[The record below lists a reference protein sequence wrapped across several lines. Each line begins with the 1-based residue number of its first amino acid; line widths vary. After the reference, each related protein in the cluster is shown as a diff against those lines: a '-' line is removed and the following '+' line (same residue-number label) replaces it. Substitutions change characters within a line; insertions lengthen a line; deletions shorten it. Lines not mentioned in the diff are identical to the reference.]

1 MARAAGGRSGSARTA
16 LVTGASRGIGRATA
30 ERLAAEG
37 WDIVACGRDEARLD
51 LVVGATGGRALPF
64 DVSDGGAVS
73 AAAKS
78 LLSSD
83 MVPDLLVLSAG
94 VFDLAPVH
102 ETTSELLDRNLD
114 ANLRGPFHVVRAF
127 LPPMLARGSG
137 LVVMIGSVSG
147 RRAFPG
153 NGAYSASKFGLR
165 GFHEVLVEELRGTG
179 VRASLVEPGAVDTPL
194 WDVLDP
200 DTRADLPDRKQMLRA
215 DDVAGAVSYLAGL
228 PEDVSVP
235 LIQIQRA

>member
-1 MARAAGGRSGSARTA
+1 MPPRLPGSGRTA

-30 ERLAAEG
+30 ERLAEEG
-37 WDIVACGRDEARLD
+37 WHIVACGRDRARLD
-51 LVVGATGGRALPF
+51 AVVGATGGMALPF

-73 AAAKS
+73 AAAES

-83 MVPDLLVLSAG
+83 TVPDLLVLSAG

-114 ANLRGPFHVVRAF
+114 ANLRGPFQVVRAF
-127 LPPMLARGSG
+127 LPSMLARGSG

-165 GFHEVLVEELRGTG
+165 GLHEVLVEELRGTG
-179 VRASLVEPGAVDTPL
+179 VRTSLVEPGAVDTSI
-194 WDVLDP
+194 WDGLDP
-200 DTRADLPDRKQMLRA
+200 DTRDDLPSRNEMLRA

-228 PEDVSVP
+228 PDDVSVP